1 MVSFVVV
8 LHICFVLAG
17 ILWLAGYFK
26 VRLVEAMPVFVCML
40 VLVLYG
46 LAMLR
51 HLSWIDW
58 IAGVTVVLSAVW
70 IVSRKKEKRG
80 AVCRLCLEK
89 IADPSFVAAAA
100 LLLVVTVCVS
110 GKAVSWWDDI
120 NFWATD
126 VRSLYYL
133 DGFAQ
138 KYGNVAPEFGDYPPG
153 AQLIKWWFL
162 HFDPHTFR
170 EGLAFAGYYGMNL
183 VFLLPLLRALKGRNV
198 VVMFLLAAALWFFPS
213 IAEVYG
219 YDGFCADLTMA
230 CIYGGFLL
238 AVTDKGEQS
247 GRAALFYY
255 GRLALYLGVLV
266 LVKSIG
272 FVWALFGLLF
282 LALYQRDSMGCGRRR
297 DRQAA
302 PDKAA
307 GKSSGSR
314 RPPPLP

>member
-51 HLSWIDW
+51 HLSWIDG

-100 LLLVVTVCVS
+100 LLLVVAVCVS
-110 GKAVSWWDDI
+110 GKVVSWWDDI

-126 VRSLYYL
+126 LRSLYYL

-138 KYGNVAPEFGDYPPG
+138 KYGNVAPEFGE
-153 AQLIKWWFL
+153 I
-162 HFDPHTFR
+162 
-170 EGLAFAGYYGMNL
+170 
-183 VFLLPLLRALKGRNV
+183 
-198 VVMFLLAAALWFFPS
+198 
-213 IAEVYG
+213 
-219 YDGFCADLTMA
+219 
-230 CIYGGFLL
+230 
-238 AVTDKGEQS
+238 
-247 GRAALFYY
+247 GRAHVEPSHIATS
-255 GRLALYLGVLV
+255 R
-266 LVKSIG
+266 
-272 FVWALFGLLF
+272 
-282 LALYQRDSMGCGRRR
+282 M
-297 DRQAA
+297 
-302 PDKAA
+302 P
-307 GKSSGSR
+307 SSA
-314 RPPPLP
+314 